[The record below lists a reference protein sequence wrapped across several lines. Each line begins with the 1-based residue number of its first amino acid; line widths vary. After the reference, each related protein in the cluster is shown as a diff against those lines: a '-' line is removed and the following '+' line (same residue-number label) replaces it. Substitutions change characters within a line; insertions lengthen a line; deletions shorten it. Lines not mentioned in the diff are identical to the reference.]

1 MIQVQ
6 WLKIYTDIFDNEKI
20 KKLLKNRLSRD
31 KKI

>member
-20 KKLLKNRLSRD
+20 KKLLKLGHLL
-31 KKI
+31 